1 MIYVYGNCQARGI
14 SNCLSLLLPHRRF
27 TLRFVGQENPGFEK
41 AETVFV
47 HARFVQNLEGLL
59 DEGTTNVRLPAILF
73 TGFHPDMIRSFALNN
88 EFRLLWR
95 SDTSDLGTSRQP
107 IGRRQSRQTRP

>member
-27 TLRFVGQENPGFEK
+27 TLRFVGQDNPGFEK

-47 HARFVQNLEGLL
+47 HAPFVQNLEGLL
-59 DEGTTNVRLPAILF
+59 DEGTTIVRLPAILF
-73 TGFHPDMIRSFALNN
+73 TGFHPDMIHYPNVNSPTG
-88 EFRLLWR
+88 
-95 SDTSDLGTSRQP
+95 STSVRAP
-107 IGRRQSRQTRP
+107 IHRTA